1 MGAVHFHLVATQG
14 GDERRARE
22 RRGNDREHGLL
33 TLRKVTR
40 FQFATGNTTV
50 LDPFSTR
57 IAYVHRRVEC
67 MY

>member
-1 MGAVHFHLVATQG
+1 MGTVHFHLVATQG
-14 GDERRARE
+14 GDVRRARK
-22 RRGNDREHGLL
+22 RRGDREHGLL

-40 FQFATGNTTV
+40 FQFVTGNTTV

-67 MY
+67 M